1 MLRAIREYPA
11 VHAELETARF
21 DLRQVQQTL
30 EKSQEDCVSLQ
41 LTLDEQKD
49 YTDFLSHKA
58 EALQDALNEFC
69 PRLSTPEEMKRFYDT
84 ISPSMDA
91 QGFTLYHMAKELTGI
106 DVPACFPYEDN
117 RGMFEVMEGHQLL
130 DWLTAVHFQ
139 AVEWEIIPNSTY
151 ESATLLPV
159 DTSTPE
165 YQAFEK
171 QLYEKVLDRMGFQD
185 ILAPRQEVSDI
196 ENQTTELKL
205 YSRLSGELTEQEY
218 DDPQPMDGGDLAM
231 FQDVILQ
238 GIEDEQM
245 PEEEERGLMAYFDG
259 SDAVNEKV
267 VSLFPSVEIIDG
279 ELYGVAVCQISGTL
293 TSNELR
299 ELKDYC
305 RSQYYDGWGEGFAQ
319 RPRRTEYGELYVS
332 FWRDNSTGILT
343 KEEMEAGIVPN
354 RPFHQAKKDRGEHSG
369 R

>member
-1 MLRAIREYPA
+1 
-11 VHAELETARF
+11 
-21 DLRQVQQTL
+21 
-30 EKSQEDCVSLQ
+30 
-41 LTLDEQKD
+41 
-49 YTDFLSHKA
+49 
-58 EALQDALNEFC
+58 
-69 PRLSTPEEMKRFYDT
+69 
-84 ISPSMDA
+84 
-91 QGFTLYHMAKELTGI
+91 
-106 DVPACFPYEDN
+106 
-117 RGMFEVMEGHQLL
+117 
-130 DWLTAVHFQ
+130 
-139 AVEWEIIPNSTY
+139 
-151 ESATLLPV
+151 
-159 DTSTPE
+159 
-165 YQAFEK
+165 
-171 QLYEKVLDRMGFQD
+171 
-185 ILAPRQEVSDI
+185 
-196 ENQTTELKL
+196 
-205 YSRLSGELTEQEY
+205 
-218 DDPQPMDGGDLAM
+218 
-231 FQDVILQ
+231 
-238 GIEDEQM
+238 M